1 MDTDTDATENE
12 SGTHADTEAMAKDMS
27 RRPADAT
34 TTHAAW
40 GSGDPHLLVSR
51 EDVRKVFPLTADETR
66 IGSAPDCEL
75 VLDDADPVHAT
86 IVHDDRDEYVLT
98 MHGAGEMN
106 AWSEDDTRTEILRTG
121 ARFTVA
127 GWSLVFMRDEYADH
141 GRPWG
146 GREGGE
152 LSDQPPQPQRPDYAA
167 ERASEQDEDDRGW
180 EVRNG

>member
-1 MDTDTDATENE
+1 M
-12 SGTHADTEAMAKDMS
+12 
-27 RRPADAT
+27 
-34 TTHAAW
+34 
-40 GSGDPHLLVSR
+40 
-51 EDVRKVFPLTADETR
+51 
-66 IGSAPDCEL
+66 
-75 VLDDADPVHAT
+75 LDDADPVHAT

-98 MHGAGEMN
+98 MHGEGEMN